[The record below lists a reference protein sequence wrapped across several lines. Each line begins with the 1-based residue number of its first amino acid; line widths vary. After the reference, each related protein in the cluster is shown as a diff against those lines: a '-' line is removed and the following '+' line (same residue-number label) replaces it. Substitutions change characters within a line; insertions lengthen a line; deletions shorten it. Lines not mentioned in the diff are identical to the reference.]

1 MKDVEKVFR
10 YLWRFNA
17 AAMAVI
23 GLGIIVA
30 FAGFL
35 ISALWS
41 APQSDRATAF
51 VAVPK
56 SARHGYTYRLGN
68 DAFRLAGTSEEVFV
82 LERWK
87 GDDSS
92 SGARNVNLLVVNGD
106 TAASYWLFRGN
117 GQLILSRDEVHASD
131 IANYNEMS
139 PVKALVLTVADVG
152 ADGKLAA
159 GNRESL
165 YYYRIGD
172 RGAVRFFTAD
182 RILAGRQAG
191 ADKYLVIYQDAG
203 AAAAG
208 LFSTYDFRLLAK
220 KPVPQVPE

>member
-1 MKDVEKVFR
+1 MKDVEKFFR

-17 AAMAVI
+17 VAMAVI
-23 GLGIIVA
+23 GFGVIVG
-30 FAGFL
+30 FVGFL
-35 ISALWS
+35 FSALWS
-41 APQSDRATAF
+41 APQSDRAGAF
-51 VAVPK
+51 APVPK

-87 GDDSS
+87 GDDSP
-92 SGARNVNLLVVNGD
+92 SGTRNVNLLVVNGD
-106 TAASYWLFRGN
+106 TAASHWLFRGN

-131 IANYNEMS
+131 IANYNAVS
-139 PVKALVLTVADVG
+139 PVTALVLTAVDVG
-152 ADGKLAA
+152 ADDKLAA
-159 GNRESL
+159 RDRESL
-165 YYYRIGD
+165 YYYRVGGG
-172 RGAVRFFTAD
+172 GAVRFFTAD

-191 ADKYLVIYQDAG
+191 ADKYLVIYQDGG

>member
-1 MKDVEKVFR
+1 MKDVEKFFR

-17 AAMAVI
+17 VAMAVI
-23 GLGIIVA
+23 GLGVIVA

-35 ISALWS
+35 LSALWS
-41 APQSDRATAF
+41 APRSDRAGTF

-56 SARHGYTYRLGN
+56 SARHGYTYGLGN

-87 GDDSS
+87 GDDSP

-106 TAASYWLFRGN
+106 TAASHWLFRGN
-117 GQLILSRDEVHASD
+117 AQLILSRDEVHASD
-131 IANYNEMS
+131 IANYNALS
-139 PVKALVLTVADVG
+139 PVTALVLTVADAGTDG
-152 ADGKLAA
+152 AAKD
-159 GNRESL
+159 RESL
-165 YYYRIGD
+165 YYYRVGGGD
-172 RGAVRFFTAD
+172 AVRFFTAD

-191 ADKYLVIYQDAG
+191 ADKYLVIYQDGG

-220 KPVPQVPE
+220 KPVPQIPE